1 MTSVRKFLFILLTLS
16 SINCFSTNII
26 PYPQH
31 IVENKGQFII
41 DNQTDIVLSNE
52 TQAIKMVVTQFIDKI
67 NTVGGYNLK
76 IKSEKSNLN
85 RKSIVFQQVDSFKN
99 ESYHF
104 QITSHSILIQAAK
117 ANGFFYAIQTL
128 YQLFPAK
135 IYANKT
141 NEQIKLNLPCVEI
154 TDYPRF
160 KYRGLHLDV
169 SRHFFSVVEIKK
181 YIDAMAVRKLNR
193 FHWHLTDDQ
202 GWRIEIKKYPLLTQI
217 GSRRDETLI
226 GHYYQD
232 FPQKYNNTPYGGFYT
247 QDEAREI
254 VRYAAERFITV
265 IPEIEMPG
273 HAMAAISAY
282 PFLSCTQEKIK
293 VAPKWGIFEDVFC
306 PRDTTFS
313 FLQDVLTEVMSI
325 FPSEYIHIG
334 GDECPKTRWEKCE
347 DCQNIIKT
355 NNLKDEHGLQSY
367 FVQRIEKFVNSKGR
381 KIIGWDEILE
391 GGLAPNATV
400 MSWRGIQGGIEAAK
414 AGHDVVM
421 TPGTHCYFD
430 HYQGNPD
437 SQPIAIGGFT
447 PLSKVYSFEPVPAEL
462 NANESKYII
471 GAQANVWTEYIA
483 SDSHL
488 EYMAFPR
495 VSAMAEVLW
504 TLATNKDWNRFKQN
518 MPKELDRYN
527 VQNINAAKVFYDI
540 QSTVKVLDNNKLE
553 LTLFSDNPFSKIY
566 YTLDGSIPNNK
577 SKLYKSTLV
586 IDKSVILKAQTYI
599 NGKKHGSVYV
609 KHLIQSKISGEKY
622 KVNNLNS
629 WYKGGSEFALTN
641 GIIGSTKTTNDWV
654 GLTGDNDHEI
664 VYEFDKLTLINE
676 VSVGILSVPSLR
688 GLISPVITIL
698 TSIDGNIYSQTAQL
712 NLQNQISNEWKIIR
726 PKITFNAV
734 QVKFVKVVFKNA
746 GMFTG
751 NNQKNGKS
759 ILFIDELSIN

>member
-1 MTSVRKFLFILLTLS
+1 MKSHRKFIFILLTLS
-16 SINCFSTNII
+16 TINCFSINII
-26 PYPQH
+26 PYPQQ
-31 IVENKGQFII
+31 IIENKGQFII
-41 DNQTDIVLSNE
+41 DNQTDIILKNGNPAV
-52 TQAIKMVVTQFIDKI
+52 KMVVSQFIDKI
-67 NTVGGYNLK
+67 NTVGGCDFI
-76 IKSEKSNLN
+76 IKTDKLN
-85 RKSIVFQQVDSFKN
+85 PSRKSIVFQLVDSFKN
-99 ESYHF
+99 ESYNI
-104 QITSHSILIQAAK
+104 QISPRSILIQAAK

-128 YQLFPAK
+128 YQLFPAN
-135 IYANKT
+135 IYANKL
-141 NEQIKLNLPCVEI
+141 NKQIKLTLPCVEI

-169 SRHFFSVVEIKK
+169 SRHFFSVDEIKK
-181 YIDAMAVRKLNR
+181 YLDAMAVRKLNR

-232 FPQKYNNTPYGGFYT
+232 FPQKYDNTPYGGFYS

-293 VAPKWGIFEDVFC
+293 VATKWGIFEDVFC
-306 PRDTTFS
+306 PRENTFS
-313 FLQDVLTEVMSI
+313 FLQDVLTEVISI

-355 NNLKDEHGLQSY
+355 NNLKDEHSLQSY

-400 MSWRGIQGGIEAAK
+400 MSWRGTQGGIEAAK

-437 SQPIAIGGFT
+437 SQPVAIGGFT

-504 TLATNKDWNRFKQN
+504 TLAANKDWDRFKQN
-518 MPKELDRYN
+518 MPKEMNRYD
-527 VQNINAAKVFYDI
+527 VQNINAAKVFYEI
-540 QSTVKVLDNNKLE
+540 QSTVKALENNKLE
-553 LTLFSDNPFSKIY
+553 LVLFADYPLSKIY
-566 YTLDGSIPNNK
+566 YTLDGTIPNNN
-577 SKLYKSTLV
+577 SKLYKSSLI
-586 IDKSVILKAQTYI
+586 IDKSVLLNAQAYV
-599 NGKKHGSVYV
+599 NGKKQGPLYV
-609 KHLIQSKISGEKY
+609 KHVIQSKISGKKY

-641 GIIGSTKTTNDWV
+641 GIIGSTTTTNDWV
-654 GLTGDNDHEI
+654 GLTGDNDHE
-664 VYEFDKLTLINE
+664 VLYEFDKLKLIKE
-676 VSVGILSVPSLR
+676 ISIGILSVPSLR
-688 GLISPVITIL
+688 GLISPEITIF
-698 TSIDGNIYSQTAQL
+698 TSTDGNNYSQTSNL
-712 NLQNQISNEWKIIR
+712 NLQNEITNEWKIIR
-726 PKITFNAV
+726 PKIIFTPI
-734 QVKFVKVVFKNA
+734 QTKFVKVVFKNA

-751 NNQKNGKS
+751 NNQKNAQS
-759 ILFIDELSIN
+759 FLFIDELSIN